1 MSEVET
7 VKPKIGLVIM
17 ANEWFWKYKMFGSDF
32 LELINKDVDFINSKL
47 SEFAEV
53 ITTGIILNEEQAL
66 EAIKEIKNRGA
77 DLLLICPIIWT
88 SDIPLIEMLKET
100 PGDIPMILWFYSPY
114 EKLPSRL
121 SVRDFIRATG
131 PVGALQFSNV
141 LKRERR
147 NFSVVVGTKYEE
159 SLFREIH
166 SYARAAR
173 TVKELRKSKLGLL
186 PWRYP
191 DIANTWCDEFKITT
205 RLGPKVIRISVTE
218 LFKASQSI
226 SDEEVSLFVN
236 RLRENFE
243 VEVSDRS
250 LYVSAR
256 ASLGLAKVF
265 NDYGLDAIAIQDLDD
280 ELHSLLKT
288 RPCLYVPSI
297 FERGGVVGME
307 GDVHTAIAMLILR
320 RLTGQPVLFAE
331 VYTFDESENVILMG
345 HTTMLD
351 INVAK
356 NPKEIKIIPDCEYEK
371 FDEVEGA
378 YMYFICKEGTVTM
391 LSLVDDVDNYR
402 LIISKGESIPIDGV
416 KTEGYSHLLVRP
428 TIQVEEFLKEAA
440 KAGAGQH
447 WAIAY
452 GDHVA
457 ILEKFAELVGLNKTV
472 IL

>member
-1 MSEVET
+1 MDIA
-7 VKPKIGLVIM
+7 KPRIGLLIM
-17 ANEWFWKYKMFGSDF
+17 ANEWFWKYKMFGPDF
-32 LELINKDVDFINSKL
+32 LELINRDVEFINSRL
-47 SEFAEV
+47 NEFAEV

-66 EAIKEIKNRGA
+66 EAIKEIKSKDA

-100 PGDIPMILWFYSPY
+100 PKDTPIILWFYSPY
-114 EKLPSRL
+114 EKLPNRL
-121 SVRDFIRATG
+121 NVSDFIRATG

-159 SLFREIH
+159 SVYREVY

-205 RLGPKVIRISVTE
+205 RLGPKVIRIPVSE

-226 SDEEVSLFVN
+226 SDEEVNLFVN
-236 RLRENFE
+236 RLKESFE
-243 VEVSDRS
+243 VRVSDRS

-256 ASLGLAKVF
+256 ASLGLAKIF
-265 NDYGLDAIAIQDLDD
+265 DDYNLNAIAIQDLDD

-297 FERGGVVGME
+297 FEKGGVVGME
-307 GDVHTAIAMLILR
+307 GDAHTTIAMLILKK
-320 RLTGQPVLFAE
+320 LTGQPVLFAE
-331 VYTFDESENVILMG
+331 VYTFDKSENVILMG

-356 NPKEIKIIPDCEYEK
+356 DPGKIKIIPDCEYEK

-378 YMYFICKEGTVTM
+378 YMYFTCKEGIITM
-391 LSLVDDVDNYR
+391 LSLVDDIDNYR
-402 LIISKGESIPIDGV
+402 LIISKGESIAIDGIR
-416 KTEGYSHLLVRP
+416 TEGYSHLLVRP
-428 TIQVEEFLKEAA
+428 TVQVEEFLKEAA

-447 WAIAY
+447 WAITY
-452 GDHVA
+452 GDH
-457 ILEKFAELVGLNKTV
+457 ISTLEKFAEVAGLNKT
-472 IL
+472 IIW

>member
-1 MSEVET
+1 MEAS
-7 VKPKIGLVIM
+7 KPKIGLAIM

-32 LELINKDVDFINSKL
+32 LELINRDVEYINSKL

-66 EAIKEIKNRGA
+66 EAIKEIKDMDA

-88 SDIPLIEMLKET
+88 SDIPLIEMLRET
-100 PGDIPMILWFYSPY
+100 PKDIPIILWFYSPY

-121 SVRDFIRATG
+121 SIRDFIRATG
-131 PVGALQFSNV
+131 SVGALQFSNV
-141 LKRERR
+141 LKREGR

-159 SLFREIH
+159 SLFKEIH
-166 SYARAAR
+166 TYARAAR
-173 TVKELRKSKLGLL
+173 TVKELRKSRLGLL

-191 DIANTWCDEFKITT
+191 DIANTWCDEFKLTT
-205 RLGPKVIRISVTE
+205 RLGPKIIRIPVTE
-218 LFKASQSI
+218 LFRASQSI
-226 SDEEVSLFVN
+226 SQEEVNLFIN
-236 RLRENFE
+236 QMKENFE
-243 VEVSDRS
+243 VKVSDRS

-256 ASLGLAKVF
+256 TSLGLAKIF
-265 NDYGLDAIAIQDLDD
+265 NDYRLNAIAIQDLDD

-307 GDVHTAIAMLILR
+307 GDVHTTMAMLILR
-320 RLTGQPVLFAE
+320 GLTGQPVLFAE
-331 VYTFDESENVILMG
+331 VYTFDKSENIILMG

-356 NPKEIKIIPDCEYEK
+356 NPKEIKIIADCEYEK

-378 YMYFICKEGTVTM
+378 YMYFTCREGGVTM
-391 LSLVDDVDNYR
+391 LSLIDDIDNYK

-416 KTEGYSHLLVRP
+416 RTEGYSHLLVRP

-447 WAIAY
+447 WAVTY
-452 GDHVA
+452 GDYVS
-457 ILEKFAELVGLNKTV
+457 ILEKFAELAGLNKTV
-472 IL
+472 IG